1 MMELSIASH
10 FAWQLAVNETL
21 YTKQKYIEKEHI
33 FNGIC
38 SLEKVTETST
48 VLINLSPDSLN
59 DIQSEKYAV
68 EKIFVNFDIQPNHL
82 RRQIRSELGV
92 GNYVQSERVIHRS
105 ENCKSYF
112 KKAEDIAIKSGSN
125 IINCLHILSA
135 ILSDPGPHITKALN
149 EYGIEV
155 SQLRDKISESKID
168 SLSPGA
174 KPQLGTETIIEKFG
188 TDLTK
193 LAKEGKLEPVIGREE
208 DLLKLTR
215 TLKRKTKSNPVILG
229 DPGVGKTAI
238 VKGLAQ
244 RISDGEV
251 PPSLSNK
258 RIIEINMGSLIA
270 GTKLRGDFESRI
282 TQLIAEMQENEEVIV
297 FIDEIHNVV
306 GAGKAEGSLD
316 ASDIL
321 KPALAQGDI
330 TIIGA
335 TTIEEYRKY
344 FEKDS
349 AMERRFQPIVID
361 EPSVSDTINVIQGL
375 KNRYEEYHN
384 VKIFDESIKAAVE
397 LSVRY
402 ITDRRLPDKALDV
415 IDEACSSKTVPDLSM
430 YLNEE
435 VEITVEDVTNVIRD
449 WTGIPVKIES
459 DERER
464 LLIMEEELNK
474 KVIGQ
479 ENAVK
484 KVSRR
489 IKRAR
494 AGIQD
499 PERPLGVF
507 LFLGPT
513 GVGKTELVKTLA
525 EFMFYSE
532 NSIIRLD
539 MSEYMDAQSASKL
552 IGSAPGFVGYED
564 GGYLT
569 NALKNKPYSIV
580 LLDEVEKAHPKIFD
594 IFLQVFDEGRITDS
608 HGRTIDARNAIF
620 IMTSNIAPMKDYSGV
635 AYGAPETGVY
645 KNNPTKALYQHF
657 RPEFLNRID
666 EIIQF
671 NPLGKEQVD
680 KIVTIINS
688 EFQERLLKE
697 KNITLNLE
705 PKLLAKIAENG
716 FDPDYGARFLI
727 KTYENM
733 VEVPLVDSILQN
745 SVISGDEIKGK
756 FKDGKIVFEKI

>member
-10 FAWQLAVNETL
+10 FSWQLAVNETL

-38 SLEKVTETST
+38 SLEKVTEAST
-48 VLINLSPDSLN
+48 VLINISPDSLN
-59 DIQSEKYAV
+59 EIQSEKYAV
-68 EKIFVNFDIQPNHL
+68 EKILVNFDIKPAHL

-92 GNYVQSERVIHRS
+92 GNYIQSERVVHRS

-125 IINCLHILSA
+125 NIHCLHILSA
-135 ILSDPGPHITKALN
+135 ILSDPGPHITKVLI
-149 EYGIEV
+149 EHGIEL
-155 SQLRDKISESKID
+155 SQLRDKISKSEIE
-168 SLSPGA
+168 SLSSNA
-174 KPQLGTETIIEKFG
+174 KPQLGTGTILEKYG
-188 TDLTK
+188 IDLTQ
-193 LAKEGKLEPVIGREE
+193 LAKDGKLEPLIGREG

-215 TLKRKTKSNPVILG
+215 TLKRKKKSNPIILG

-251 PPSLSNK
+251 PPSLRDK
-258 RIIEINMGSLIA
+258 KIIEINMGSLLA

-282 TQLIAEMQENEEVIV
+282 TRLIAEMQENKDIIV

-330 TIIGA
+330 VIIGA

-361 EPSVSDTINVIQGL
+361 EPSVIDTAEVIQGL
-375 KNRYEEYHN
+375 KSRYEEYHN
-384 VKIFDESIKAAVE
+384 VKISNDTIKVAVE

-435 VEITVEDVTNVIRD
+435 VEITVDDITNVIRD
-449 WTGIPVKIES
+449 WTGIPVKVEA

-464 LLIMEEELNK
+464 LLKIEEELNK

-479 ENAVK
+479 ENAIQ

-499 PERPLGVF
+499 PKRPLGVF

-539 MSEYMDAQSASKL
+539 MSEYMESQSVSKL
-552 IGSAPGFVGYED
+552 IGSAPGLVGYEE

-580 LLDEVEKAHPKIFD
+580 LLDEIEKAHPKIFD

-608 HGRTIDARNAIF
+608 HGRIIDARNAIF
-620 IMTSNIAPMKDYSGV
+620 IMTSNISPMKDYSGV
-635 AYGAPETGVY
+635 AYGAPESGVY
-645 KNNPTKALYQHF
+645 NNNPLKALNQHF

-671 NPLGKEQVD
+671 NPLGKKQIEQ
-680 KIVTIINS
+680 IVNIINI
-688 EFQERLLKE
+688 EFKDRLLKE
-697 KNITLNLE
+697 KNIHLDLDL
-705 PKLLAKIAENG
+705 KLLDKIVENG

-733 VEVPLVDSILQN
+733 VEVPLVDNILQN
-745 SVISGDEIKGK
+745 KVISGDKIKGK
-756 FKDGKIVFEKI
+756 FVDDQIIFEKI